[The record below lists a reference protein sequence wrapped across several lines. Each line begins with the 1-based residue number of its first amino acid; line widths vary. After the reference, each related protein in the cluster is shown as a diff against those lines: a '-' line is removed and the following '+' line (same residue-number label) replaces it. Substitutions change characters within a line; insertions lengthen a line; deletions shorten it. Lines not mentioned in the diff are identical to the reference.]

1 MGFLERFFS
10 PDGLHFVVL
19 SACLVYLI
27 KTERRIARVE
37 AIIELRFKRSAPKPK
52 KESG

>member
-10 PDGLHFVVL
+10 PDSLHFVVL
-19 SACLVYLI
+19 TICLVYLI

-37 AIIELRFKRSAPKPK
+37 AIIELFFERSTSTRE
-52 KESG
+52 KE

>member
-1 MGFLERFFS
+1 MSFLERFFS
-10 PDGLHFVVL
+10 PEGLHFVIL

-37 AIIELRFKRSAPKPK
+37 TIIEIFFKQAGGG
-52 KESG
+52 EETE